1 MKRSPVQFRQRAFA
15 KSLALSLSIFTLS
28 IVSHLILIP
37 LCLIAGWIL
46 KRGRIFPEN
55 AGLTLGSFVIYV
67 SLPSLILANVPTMKL
82 ESSLIFLA
90 TMPWLI
96 FGLSI
101 VFFFAIGKFLRWDR
115 ETQVAVTLCCG
126 LGNTSF
132 LGLPVL
138 RMFYGEEV
146 TDSVLIIDQF
156 GTFLCL
162 AIPGFIL
169 ALRFH
174 SKNEQDKNGSPFKSI
189 LKKLFT
195 FPPFLA
201 LLFSFFLRLFTIPE
215 SIHSVLRILGETLV
229 PIALFTVGFQME
241 LPALSSKKEKS
252 ENFVQ
257 PLTLGLIYKL
267 LLAPILVWVVY
278 RFPNMN
284 LKHLKVAVL
293 EAGMAPMITASIVSI
308 QMGFRPALSAAFPGV
323 GILVSIPTLFVL
335 YSLLENFF

>member
-1 MKRSPVQFRQRAFA
+1 M
-15 KSLALSLSIFTLS
+15 S
-28 IVSHLILIP
+28 IVSQLIVIP
-37 LCLIAGWIL
+37 VCLIAGWIL

-55 AGLTLGSFVIYV
+55 SGAALGSFVIYI
-67 SLPSLILANVPTMKL
+67 SLPALILANVPSMKL

-90 TMPWLI
+90 SMPWLI
-96 FGLSI
+96 FGLS
-101 VFFFAIGKFLRWDR
+101 VAFFYGATKFFDWDS
-115 ETQVAVTLCCG
+115 ETRIALTLCCG

-146 TDSVLIIDQF
+146 TNAVLIIDQF

-169 ALRFH
+169 ALRFL
-174 SKNEQDKNGSPFKSI
+174 SKNEQEKSGSPLRSI

-215 SIHSVLRILGETLV
+215 SIHSVLKTLGETLV

-241 LPALSSKKEKS
+241 LPFKGSSSKESKDLA
-252 ENFVQ
+252 Q
-257 PLTLGLIYKL
+257 PLTVGLIYKL
-267 LLAPILVWVVY
+267 IFAPIVVFLIY
-278 RFPNMN
+278 RFLN
-284 LKHLKVAVL
+284 LNPKHIKAAVL

-308 QMGFRPALSAAFPGV
+308 QMGFKPTLSAALPGV
-323 GILVSIPTLFVL
+323 GILCSIPTLISL
-335 YSLLENFF
+335 YFILENFF

>member
-37 LCLIAGWIL
+37 VCLIAGWIL

-55 AGLTLGSFVIYV
+55 AGLSLGSFVIYV
-67 SLPSLILANVPTMKL
+67 SLPSLILANVPTMRL

-101 VFFFAIGKFLRWDR
+101 LFFDSIGKFLDWDR
-115 ETQVAVTLCCG
+115 ETRIAVTLCCG

-146 TDSVLIIDQF
+146 TNSVLIIDQF

-169 ALRFH
+169 ALRFL
-174 SKNEQDKNGSPFKSI
+174 SKNDREKSGSPLKSI

-215 SIHSVLRILGETLV
+215 SIHSVLKILGETLV

-241 LPALSSKKEKS
+241 LPALGSQNEKN
-252 ENFVQ
+252 ENFVP
-257 PLTLGLIYKL
+257 PLMIGLIYKL
-267 LLAPILVWVVY
+267 LVAPILVFLVY
-278 RFPNMN
+278 RFFNVNPR
-284 LKHLKVAVL
+284 HLKVAVL
-293 EAGMAPMITASIVSI
+293 EAGMAPMITASIVSM

-323 GILVSIPTLFVL
+323 GILVSIPTLFIL

>member
-1 MKRSPVQFRQRAFA
+1 M
-15 KSLALSLSIFTLS
+15 
-28 IVSHLILIP
+28 SHLILIP
-37 LCLIAGWIL
+37 LCLIAGFIL

-55 AGLTLGSFVIYV
+55 AGLTLGSFVIYI
-67 SLPSLILANVPTMKL
+67 SLPSLILTNVPTMRL

-90 TMPWLI
+90 TMPWFI

-101 VFFFAIGKFLRWDR
+101 VFFYSIGKFFHWDR
-115 ETQVAVTLCCG
+115 ETRIAVTLCCG

-169 ALRFH
+169 ALRFL
-174 SKNEQDKNGSPFKSI
+174 SKNEQEKSENPLKSI

-215 SIHSVLRILGETLV
+215 SIHSVLKILGETLV

-241 LPALSSKKEKS
+241 LPALSSKNEKS
-252 ENFVQ
+252 ENFIQ
-257 PLTLGLIYKL
+257 PLTFGLIYKL
-267 LLAPILVWVVY
+267 FIAPILVLIVY
-278 RFPNMN
+278 RFFNVN

-293 EAGMAPMITASIVSI
+293 EAGMAPMITASIVSM
-308 QMGFRPALSAAFPGV
+308 QMGFKPTLSAAFPGV
-323 GILVSIPTLFVL
+323 GILVSIPTLFIL

>member
-1 MKRSPVQFRQRAFA
+1 M
-15 KSLALSLSIFTLS
+15 
-28 IVSHLILIP
+28 LIP
-37 LCLIAGWIL
+37 LCLIAGFIL

-55 AGLTLGSFVIYV
+55 AGLTLGSFVIYI
-67 SLPSLILANVPTMKL
+67 SLPSLILTNVPTMRL

-90 TMPWLI
+90 TMPWFI

-101 VFFFAIGKFLRWDR
+101 VFFYSIGKFFHWDR
-115 ETQVAVTLCCG
+115 ETRIAVTLCCG

-169 ALRFH
+169 ALRFL
-174 SKNEQDKNGSPFKSI
+174 SKNEQEKSENPLKSI

-215 SIHSVLRILGETLV
+215 SIHSVLKILGETLV

-241 LPALSSKKEKS
+241 LPALSSKNEKS
-252 ENFVQ
+252 ENFIQ
-257 PLTLGLIYKL
+257 PLTFGLIYKL
-267 LLAPILVWVVY
+267 FIAPILVLIVY
-278 RFPNMN
+278 RFFNVN

-293 EAGMAPMITASIVSI
+293 EAGMAPMITASIVSM
-308 QMGFRPALSAAFPGV
+308 QMGFKPTLSAAFPGV
-323 GILVSIPTLFVL
+323 GILVSIPTLFIL